1 VARTQDAG
9 FAGCKAKSEDAATGG
24 ETPSGWGGTDGA
36 GHSPPA
42 RVKRRLFRNFSRPV
56 LLAFT
61 GLLLAAGV
69 ASAAVPAEGGFENG
83 LAAWT
88 KTSFYGSTEWAA
100 QTTAEADDEFE
111 LGAPLPAAIGP
122 YVAATEYG
130 GNDTALL
137 AQTFALPAASNLNL
151 SLYLFY
157 ESATPTV
164 VPTPDT
170 LFVKPFGGE
179 PGGNQQVRVDVLK
192 GNAPLESLSPND
204 ILATL
209 YASLSG
215 GPKVLGPTLLSADL
229 SQFAGQTVTL
239 RIANATS
246 EGEMKVGVGA
256 VSLTATPL
264 PPAPPAPAAEETP
277 TTPVSDGVASP
288 VAHKLLHRLSTGGA
302 TLDVRL
308 PAAGSLVVSDAR
320 RKAAVA
326 SVFSARRTVS
336 ATPPLAARRTNGTPK
351 PILIRTASAR
361 VDRAQTVH
369 VSLRP
374 TAAASRLLAAKGRV
388 PFRLQLTFTSTR
400 GAVSTATYKGVLLKR
415 LR

>member
-1 VARTQDAG
+1 VN
-9 FAGCKAKSEDAATGG
+9 
-24 ETPSGWGGTDGA
+24 
-36 GHSPPA
+36 
-42 RVKRRLFRNFSRPV
+42 RRLFKNFSRAS
-56 LLAFT
+56 LLAIAA
-61 GLLLAAGV
+61 LLLLTAGSAEAAG
-69 ASAAVPAEGGFENG
+69 PAEGGFENG

-88 KTSFYGSTEWAA
+88 KTSFYENTEWSA
-100 QTTAEADDEFE
+100 QTKADAEADFKTT
-111 LGAPLPAAIGP
+111 LPAAIGP

-137 AQTFALPAASNLNL
+137 TQTFALPAASNLDL

-157 ESATPTV
+157 ESETPTV
-164 VPTPDT
+164 VPAPDT
-170 LFVKPFGGE
+170 LFVRNAEGE

-192 GNAPLESLSPND
+192 ANAPLESLSPND

-209 YASLSG
+209 YASPSG
-215 GPKVLGPTLLSADL
+215 GPEVLGPTLLSADL

-288 VAHKLLHRLSTGGA
+288 VAHKLVHRLSTGSA

-326 SVFSARRTVS
+326 SVFSASRTT
-336 ATPPLAARRTNGTPK
+336 ATPK
-351 PILIRTASAR
+351 PILIRTASVA
-361 VDRAQTVH
+361 VDRPQTVH
-369 VSLRP
+369 VRLRP
-374 TAAASRLLAAKGRV
+374 TAAASRLLAKTGRV
-388 PFRLQLTFTSTR
+388 HFRLQLTFTSAR
-400 GAVSTATYKGVLLKR
+400 GAVSTATYRGVLLKR

>member
-1 VARTQDAG
+1 VN
-9 FAGCKAKSEDAATGG
+9 
-24 ETPSGWGGTDGA
+24 
-36 GHSPPA
+36 
-42 RVKRRLFRNFSRPV
+42 RRLFKNFSRTAF
-56 LLAFT
+56 LAIAA
-61 GLLLAAGV
+61 LLLATGPAAAAAGPV
-69 ASAAVPAEGGFENG
+69 EGNFESG
-83 LAAWT
+83 TLAAWT
-88 KTSFYGSTEWAA
+88 NTSFYKATEWTA
-100 QTTAEADDEFE
+100 QTTAAAEAEFKFK
-111 LGAPLPAAIGP
+111 APLPTAIGP

-130 GNDTALL
+130 GNDTAILT
-137 AQTFALPAASNLNL
+137 QTFTLPAASTLNL

-157 ESATPTV
+157 ESETPTA

-170 LFVKPFGGE
+170 LFVKPSGGE

-192 GNAPLESLSPND
+192 SNAPLESLSPND

-209 YASLSG
+209 YASATG
-215 GPKVLGPTLLSADL
+215 GPEVLGPTLLSADL

-288 VAHKLLHRLSTGGA
+288 VAHKLVHRLSTGGA

-326 SVFSARRTVS
+326 SVFSARRTAS
-336 ATPPLAARRTNGTPK
+336 ATPAFAARRATAGPK
-351 PILIRTASAR
+351 PILVRTASVA
-361 VDRAQTVH
+361 VDHPQTVH
-369 VSLRP
+369 VPLRP
-374 TAAASRLLAAKGRV
+374 TAAAARLLARTGRV
-388 PFRLQLTFTSTR
+388 PFRLQLTFTSAR
-400 GAVSTATYKGVLLKR
+400 GAVSTATYKGVLVKR
-415 LR
+415 LKPARR

>member
-1 VARTQDAG
+1 VN
-9 FAGCKAKSEDAATGG
+9 
-24 ETPSGWGGTDGA
+24 
-36 GHSPPA
+36 
-42 RVKRRLFRNFSRPV
+42 RRLFKNFSRAT
-56 LLAFT
+56 LLAIAA
-61 GLLLAAGV
+61 LLLAAGSAV
-69 ASAAVPAEGGFENG
+69 AAGPVEGRFENG

-88 KTSFYGSTEWAA
+88 KTSFYEHTKWIP
-100 QTTAEADDEFE
+100 QTTAGAEAGFE
-111 LGAPLPAAIGP
+111 TTLPAAIGP

-130 GNDTALL
+130 GNDTAIL
-137 AQTFALPAASNLNL
+137 AQTFALPAASSLNL

-157 ESATPTV
+157 ESKTPTL

-170 LFVKPFGGE
+170 LFVKPSGGE

-192 GNAPLESLSPND
+192 ANAPLESISPND

-209 YASLSG
+209 YASPSG
-215 GPKVLGPTLLSADL
+215 GPEALGPTLLSADL

-256 VSLTATPL
+256 VSLVATPL

-288 VAHKLLHRLSTGGA
+288 VAHKLVHRLSTGGA

-326 SVFSARRTVS
+326 SVFSARRIAST
-336 ATPPLAARRTNGTPK
+336 APTFAARRPTAAAK
-351 PILIRTASAR
+351 PILIRTASVT
-361 VDRAQTVH
+361 VDHPQTVH
-369 VSLRP
+369 VRLRP
-374 TAAASRLLAAKGRV
+374 TAAASRLLATRGRV
-388 PFRLQLTFTSTR
+388 PFRLQLTFTSAQ
-400 GAVSTATYKGVLLKR
+400 GAVSTATYKGVLVKR
-415 LR
+415 LRPARR

>member
-1 VARTQDAG
+1 VN
-9 FAGCKAKSEDAATGG
+9 
-24 ETPSGWGGTDGA
+24 
-36 GHSPPA
+36 
-42 RVKRRLFRNFSRPV
+42 RRLFKNFSRAA
-56 LLAFT
+56 LLAIAAL
-61 GLLLAAGV
+61 LLLAAG
-69 ASAAVPAEGGFENG
+69 SAEAAGPAEGGFENG

-88 KTSFYGSTEWAA
+88 KASFYGSTEWTA
-100 QTTAEADDEFE
+100 QTKADAEAEF
-111 LGAPLPAAIGP
+111 GFGTPFPAAIGP

-130 GNDTALL
+130 GNDTAIL

-157 ESATPTV
+157 KSETPTV

-192 GNAPLESLSPND
+192 ANAPLESLSPND

-209 YASLSG
+209 YATPSG
-215 GPKVLGPTLLSADL
+215 GPELLGPTLLSADL

-239 RIANATS
+239 RIANAVS

-264 PPAPPAPAAEETP
+264 PPTPPAPAAEETP

-288 VAHKLLHRLSTGGA
+288 VAHKLVHRLSTGGA

-308 PAAGSLVVSDAR
+308 PAAGALVVSDAR

-326 SVFSARRTVS
+326 SVFSARRNAS
-336 ATPPLAARRTNGTPK
+336 AAPAFAARRATASPK
-351 PILIRTASAR
+351 PILIRTASVA
-361 VDRAQTVH
+361 VDRPQTVH
-369 VSLRP
+369 VQLRP
-374 TAAASRLLAAKGRV
+374 TAAAARLLARTGRV
-388 PFRLQLTFTSTR
+388 PFRLQLTFTSAR
-400 GAVSTATYKGVLLKR
+400 GAVSTATYKGVLVKR
-415 LR
+415 LRPARR

>member
-1 VARTQDAG
+1 
-9 FAGCKAKSEDAATGG
+9 
-24 ETPSGWGGTDGA
+24 
-36 GHSPPA
+36 
-42 RVKRRLFRNFSRPV
+42 VKLRLFKNFSRAA
-56 LLAFT
+56 LLAIAAL
-61 GLLLAAGV
+61 LLLATGSAG
-69 ASAAVPAEGGFENG
+69 AAGLAEGGFESG

-88 KTSFYGSTEWAA
+88 KTSFYENTEW
-100 QTTAEADDEFE
+100 TAETKADAEEAFGFE
-111 LGAPLPAAIGP
+111 SAFPAAIGP

-130 GNDTALL
+130 GNDTAIL
-137 AQTFALPAASNLNL
+137 AQTFALPAASSLNL

-170 LFVKPFGGE
+170 LFVKPFGE
-179 PGGNQQVRVDVLK
+179 GGNQQVRVDVLK
-192 GNAPLESLSPND
+192 ANAPLESVSPND
-204 ILATL
+204 ALATL
-209 YASLSG
+209 YASPSG

-256 VSLTATPL
+256 VSLVATPL
-264 PPAPPAPAAEETP
+264 PPAPPAPAVEEAP

-288 VAHKLLHRLSTGGA
+288 VAHKLVHRLSTGAA

-326 SVFSARRTVS
+326 SVFDSRRT
-336 ATPPLAARRTNGTPK
+336 TAAPK
-351 PILIRTASAR
+351 PILIRTASVA
-361 VDRAQTVH
+361 VDRPQTVH
-369 VSLRP
+369 VRLRP
-374 TAAASRLLAAKGRV
+374 TAAASRLLDKKGRLL
-388 PFRLQLTFTSTR
+388 FRLQLTFTSAR
-400 GAVSTATYKGVLLKR
+400 GAVSTATYKGVLVKR
-415 LR
+415 LPRPRRNVAAPARPAIQPAPA